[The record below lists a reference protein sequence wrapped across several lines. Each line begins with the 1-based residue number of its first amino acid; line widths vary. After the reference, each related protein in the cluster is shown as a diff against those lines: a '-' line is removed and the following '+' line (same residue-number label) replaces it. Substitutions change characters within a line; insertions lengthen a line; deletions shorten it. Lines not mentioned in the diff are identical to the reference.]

1 MSKYAT
7 KANEN
12 VFYLARSE
20 AAKFNDS
27 LASRE
32 GASEMLGTDRT
43 RLARIELG
51 SQDPLP
57 EDVLLMA
64 DLYKRPELCNHYC
77 TKICPIGKKTM
88 EPMVE
93 GSLPELAI
101 KSFFAAHDIDQP
113 AEEFLKM
120 MEDGKLDSKDKKRLE
135 EIVPEIKKTVNVF
148 NTLLVMLSKELEG
161 GERIEEKWIH
171 ESY

>member
-64 DLYKRPELCNHYC
+64 DLYRRPELCNHYC
-77 TKICPIGKKTM
+77 TRICPIGKKTM
-88 EPMVE
+88 EPMIE

-120 MEDGKLDSKDKKRLE
+120 MEDGKLDSRDKQRLE
-135 EIVPEIKKTVNVF
+135 EILPEIRKTVNVF
-148 NTLLVMLSKELEG
+148 NTLLVMLSKELERG
-161 GERIEEKWIH
+161 
-171 ESY
+171 

>member
-77 TKICPIGKKTM
+77 TKICPIGRKTM
-88 EPMVE
+88 LPMIDGTMSE
-93 GSLPELAI
+93 MAI
-101 KSFFAAHDIDQP
+101 KLYCGAHDMDEP
-113 AEEFLKM
+113 AEKFLRM
-120 MEDGKLDSKDKKRLE
+120 MADGKLDAMETE
-135 EIVPEIKKTVNVF
+135 ELKQIVPEIEGFTNILQSWLLIAKKQ
-148 NTLLVMLSKELEG
+148 LEG
-161 GERIEEKWIH
+161 GERIEKKWIH

>member
-64 DLYKRPELCNHYC
+64 DLYRRPELCNHYC

-101 KSFFAAHDIDQP
+101 RSFFAAHDIDQP

-120 MEDGKLDSKDKKRLE
+120 MEDGKLDSKDKERLE
-135 EIVPEIKKTVNVF
+135 KILPEIRKTVNVF
-148 NTLLVMLSKELEG
+148 NTLLVMLSKELERG
-161 GERIEEKWIH
+161 
-171 ESY
+171 

>member
-1 MSKYAT
+1 MARFAT
-7 KANEN
+7 KAAENE
-12 VFYLARSE
+12 FYIARME
-20 AAKFNDS
+20 AAKFNDD

-32 GASEMLGTDRT
+32 GASEYLGMDRT
-43 RLARIELG
+43 RLSRIELD
-51 SQDPLP
+51 SQVPLP

-77 TKICPIGKKTM
+77 TRICPIGKKTM
-88 EPMVE
+88 EPMIE

-135 EIVPEIKKTVNVF
+135 EIIPEIKKTVNVF
-148 NTLLVMLSKELEG
+148 NTLLVMLSKELER
-161 GERIEEKWIH
+161 GESID
-171 ESY
+171 

>member
-20 AAKFNDS
+20 AAKFDDS

-43 RLARIELG
+43 RLARIEHG

-64 DLYKRPELCNHYC
+64 DLYRRPELCNHYC

-101 KSFFAAHDIDQP
+101 RSFFAAHDIDQP

-120 MEDGKLDSKDKKRLE
+120 MEDGKLDSKDKERLE
-135 EIVPEIKKTVNVF
+135 KILPEIRKTVNVF
-148 NTLLVMLSKELEG
+148 NTLLVMLSKELERG
-161 GERIEEKWIH
+161 
-171 ESY
+171 